1 MVEFLFAAAQ
11 LALLQ
16 AVLAELAKA
25 VVRRGGWH
33 ALECLRSSGAVA
45 AAWFVLQLAVGG
57 LLLWPIRAVQ
67 QTQSLWSAL
76 TLALAAGLLVI
87 GLQRVWPN
95 WAQWQRDW
103 RQGWPALDS
112 SGAAFRFWSSALA
125 GGVLL
130 ALAAPA
136 VLLIQ
141 GFFAQHGI
149 TLTPIEIALWAAPT
163 AVAAFVIH
171 AVRIVLF
178 QRALPRTAQAGN
190 TGAGLSAEDGRA
202 AD

>member
-25 VVRRGGWH
+25 VVQRGYWRPL
-33 ALECLRSSGAVA
+33 ASLQSFGAVA

-95 WAQWQRDW
+95 WAWSCCCS
-103 RQGWPALDS
+103 S
-112 SGAAFRFWSSALA
+112 SGWNCRPNAC
-125 GGVLL
+125 G
-130 ALAAPA
+130 
-136 VLLIQ
+136 
-141 GFFAQHGI
+141 
-149 TLTPIEIALWAAPT
+149 
-163 AVAAFVIH
+163 
-171 AVRIVLF
+171 
-178 QRALPRTAQAGN
+178 
-190 TGAGLSAEDGRA
+190 
-202 AD
+202 